1 MLSCMVFFGCGSS
14 SVSYFEEESSSNKV
28 IDSEENNLEDET
40 QMQEKAEMTDTI
52 FVFVCGCVQSPGV
65 YELQMNARIFDAVS
79 SVLQSNTTM
88 QLFDG
93 TSEAELIQTV
103 RRAAP

>member
-1 MLSCMVFFGCGSS
+1 MLEATCLDPVDTRTL
-14 SVSYFEEESSSNKV
+14 SY
-28 IDSEENNLEDET
+28 
-40 QMQEKAEMTDTI
+40 
-52 FVFVCGCVQSPGV
+52 
-65 YELQMNARIFDAVS
+65 YEQTTPCLIAMNARIFDAVS

-103 RRAAP
+103 RTLRQRNTGNAAFSNQWV

>member
-1 MLSCMVFFGCGSS
+1 MKVR
-14 SVSYFEEESSSNKV
+14 NKGVDITV
-28 IDSEENNLEDET
+28 IADET
-40 QMQEKAEMTDTI
+40 TI
-52 FVFVCGCVQSPGV
+52 DMAFAASRTLAVCGISTAVLGATYLDPVDTRTLSY
-65 YELQMNARIFDAVS
+65 YEQTTPCLIAMNARIFDAVS